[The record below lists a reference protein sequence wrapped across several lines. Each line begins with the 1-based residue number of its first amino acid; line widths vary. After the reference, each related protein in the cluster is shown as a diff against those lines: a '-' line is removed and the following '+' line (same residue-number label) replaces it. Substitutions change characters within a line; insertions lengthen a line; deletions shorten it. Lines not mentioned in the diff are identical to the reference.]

1 MSKVRGGQVFV
12 EIGADPRKLFK
23 ALTDLNKSIGKI
35 GASMTNLGTRMTA
48 IGAAIAAPVGLAMRQ
63 FAQFDDAIRATAAV
77 SQASGAELQKLNDKA
92 RELGAT
98 TSFTAVQ
105 VANLM
110 TELGRAGFKPD
121 EINAMT
127 GAVLDLA
134 RATGTDAALSAGIM
148 AATLRQFGLGA
159 TEAGRA
165 ADVLTKAA
173 NSTFNTVEGLGESLK
188 YAGPVAK
195 SLGLS
200 LEDTTAILGVLGN
213 VGIQGS
219 EAGTALRRL
228 SVISAASGE
237 ELQKLFGIT
246 NVDAAGNLKP
256 LVDILDE
263 INTATANMPVAERT
277 AKMAEAFG
285 LLGITSANVLSSSAD
300 GVRGLADQLRKA
312 EGTAAKAAKEMDGG
326 LGGAL
331 RIALSAV
338 EGTALAIG
346 DALAPS
352 LQKLLNGVESVATGL
367 TKFVK
372 ENEALVITAA
382 KGIAIFT
389 GVGVALVAVG
399 SAIQLASFGM
409 GGLLSAIGGIAAV
422 VGVVLSPIGL
432 LVAGVTAAVM
442 LGPQLKSAFG
452 GALDGVADAAGGVGA
467 AFRGMAADA
476 TVVFS
481 DLASTATTT
490 FNGIYEAIA
499 DGDLS
504 GAMDVLW
511 AGLVAGW
518 LRGVEAI
525 MGYVDPWV
533 SMFQNAF
540 TILGAEIYKTWDWT
554 WTVVAGAF
562 NTVGAVIQGAMDNV
576 INGVMAAWDRLEAG
590 IRKSWNYIQSFFK
603 KGMDLKEENNKVDSE
618 MAARRRKRELER
630 PGVEGRTD
638 AAAKENKRK
647 KDEMWA
653 RQDAVDANTQATVDG
668 REAENRRR
676 ADERRAAT
684 QAAEGNV
691 AGKARGK
698 RENRARNDQ
707 FTRLLKDIE
716 GATTLDALRGMYE
729 EFDALSSNGRLT
741 SAQMATLET
750 ALEDAQERVSKA
762 TSSMGGTS
770 PSEQIAAG
778 AGAAGGEAA
787 KSQSEVVGTF
797 SSNLS
802 GMGFGS
808 SLAQKQVDL
817 LGKIEENTRDP
828 DQGLVGE

>member
-23 ALTDLNKSIGKI
+23 ALGDLNKSIGKV
-35 GASMTNLGTRMTA
+35 GANVASAGAKLTALGA
-48 IGAAIAAPVGLAMRQ
+48 GIAAPIMASAHAFATVGSNLYDMSQRTGVAAESLSVLKFAAEQSGTDMASLETAIKKMQKAIFGASHGSKEASEALDLVGLSAKDLIGLPADKQM
-63 FAQFDDAIRATAAV
+63 AKIADGLMAIEDPGARAAV
-77 SQASGAELQKLNDKA
+77 
-92 RELGAT
+92 
-98 TSFTAVQ
+98 
-105 VANLM
+105 
-110 TELGRAGFKPD
+110 
-121 EINAMT
+121 AMK
-127 GAVLDLA
+127 
-134 RATGTDAALSAGIM
+134 I
-148 AATLRQFGLGA
+148 FG
-159 TEAGRA
+159 
-165 ADVLTKAA
+165 K
-173 NSTFNTVEGLGESLK
+173 
-188 YAGPVAK
+188 
-195 SLGLS
+195 
-200 LEDTTAILGVLGN
+200 
-213 VGIQGS
+213 
-219 EAGTALRRL
+219 AGTAIIPMLEGGSAGMDDFARQAARL
-228 SVISAASGE
+228 G
-237 ELQKLFGIT
+237 
-246 NVDAAGNLKP
+246 
-256 LVDILDE
+256 LVMDSE
-263 INTATANMPVAERT
+263 
-277 AKMAEAFG
+277 
-285 LLGITSANVLSSSAD
+285 
-300 GVRGLADQLRKA
+300 
-312 EGTAAKAAKEMDGG
+312 TAAKADSLGDAFDALSSAVRMAFVEIGSSVAPAMTQVATVLSEMTAGMSKFIRENQG
-326 LGGAL
+326 LANAVIKGAVAVMAIGGAL
-331 RIALSAV
+331 
-338 EGTALAIG
+338 TALGLAISAG
-346 DALAPS
+346 SAGFA
-352 LQKLLNGVESVATGL
+352 
-367 TKFVK
+367 
-372 ENEALVITAA
+372 
-382 KGIAIFT
+382 GIA
-389 GVGVALVAVG
+389 
-399 SAIQLASFGM
+399 
-409 GGLLSAIGGIAAV
+409 SAIGGIAAV

-432 LVAGVTAAVM
+432 LVAGITAAVM
-442 LGPQLKSAFG
+442 LGPQLRGAFG
-452 GALDGVADAAGGVGA
+452 GVLDGVADAAGGVGN

-481 DLASTATTT
+481 DLASTASTT
-490 FNGIYEAIA
+490 FNGIYAAIA

-525 MGYVDPWV
+525 MGYVDPWI

-554 WTVVAGAF
+554 WTSIAGAF

-603 KGMDLKEENNKVDSE
+603 KGMDLKEENNKVKSE
-618 MAARRRKRELER
+618 MAARARKRKLER
-630 PGVEGRTD
+630 PGVEGRMD

-653 RQDAVDANTQATVDG
+653 RQDAVDANTQATIDG

-676 ADERRAAT
+676 ADQRRADT
-684 QAAEGNV
+684 QAAEGNL

-741 SAQMATLET
+741 SGQMATLET

-770 PSEQIAAG
+770 PSDKIAAG

-797 SSNLS
+797 SANLS

-808 SLAQKQVDL
+808 SLAQKQLDEL
-817 LGKIEENTRDP
+817 RGIHNELKKDSE
-828 DQGLVGE
+828 GLVAD